1 MEALV
6 LCFLEPGYDNIE
18 VVRALDRWP
27 ATRGRGAGGD
37 WGKTTSSVS
46 DGGAVMG

>member
-27 ATRGRGAGGD
+27 ATRGRGAGGI
-37 WGKTTSSVS
+37 
-46 DGGAVMG
+46 GGRLPRLSAMAAQ